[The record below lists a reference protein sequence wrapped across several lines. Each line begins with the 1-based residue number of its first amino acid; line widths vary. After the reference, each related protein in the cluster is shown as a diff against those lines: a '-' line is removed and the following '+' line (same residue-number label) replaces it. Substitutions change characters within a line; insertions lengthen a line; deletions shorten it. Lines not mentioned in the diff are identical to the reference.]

1 MTPEALL
8 SWLAVRGVRL
18 YVNGGT
24 LRARAP
30 KGVLTASL
38 IEHLRSRK
46 PELTAFVALN
56 WISEPRS
63 QAGGFVKSEDL
74 NANVWARRA
83 AALLAAVSD
92 ADRRADFR
100 EVFEHRAG
108 VAEFD
113 GGLSRTE
120 AERSAYAELRAA
132 MRAAGE
138 ISDLT

>member
-1 MTPEALL
+1 MTPEAIF
-8 SWLAVRGVRL
+8 SWLAVHGVRL
-18 YVNGGT
+18 YVDGSA
-24 LRARAP
+24 LHARAP
-30 KGVLTASL
+30 KGVLTDSL

-46 PELTAFVALN
+46 SELMAFVATS
-56 WISEPRS
+56 WIPKPDGR
-63 QAGGFVKSEDL
+63 AGGFAKSEDL

-83 AALLAAVSD
+83 AAILAAVSD